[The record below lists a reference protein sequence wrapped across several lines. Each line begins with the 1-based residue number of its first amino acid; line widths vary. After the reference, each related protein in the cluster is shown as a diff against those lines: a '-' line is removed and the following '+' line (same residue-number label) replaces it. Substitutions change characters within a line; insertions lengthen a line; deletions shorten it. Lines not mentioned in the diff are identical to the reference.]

1 MVLGLLLS
9 GNAYSHKSSE
19 IHKPI
24 VCIPESERTEA
35 QRQNDKFLIYMHRL
49 SKRDQDCLILRLEE
63 LEELNETDRTWG
75 LEHEIINLRE
85 RLQALEEKINK
96 LEEENKELKDKLNQ

>member
-1 MVLGLLLS
+1 MKKLLWIVVLGLLLS

-35 QRQNDKFLIYMHRL
+35 QKKSAKMLKDFFHKLGKL
-49 SKRDQDCLILRLEE
+49 DQDCLILKVEE
-63 LEELNETDRTWG
+63 LEKENEEL
-75 LEHEIINLRE
+75 
-85 RLQALEEKINK
+85 EK
-96 LEEENKELKDKLNQ
+96 ENKELKDKLNQ

>member
-35 QRQNDKFLIYMHRL
+35 QKKSAKM
-49 SKRDQDCLILRLEE
+49 SKDFFHKLGKLDQDCLILKVEE
-63 LEELNETDRTWG
+63 LEKENEEL
-75 LEHEIINLRE
+75 
-85 RLQALEEKINK
+85 EK
-96 LEEENKELKDKLNQ
+96 ENKELKDKLNQ